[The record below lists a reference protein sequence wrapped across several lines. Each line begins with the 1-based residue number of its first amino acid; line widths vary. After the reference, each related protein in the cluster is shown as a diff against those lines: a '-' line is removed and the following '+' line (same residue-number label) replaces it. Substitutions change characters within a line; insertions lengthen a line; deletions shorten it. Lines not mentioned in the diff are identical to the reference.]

1 LLRTSLFD
9 DNVVPMSALPPAG
22 EDAAVLRDA
31 IAEASQGFEPRRE
44 LIEAI
49 VLAALAGE
57 HVLIVG
63 PPGTGRSVAAR
74 SVARILGG
82 RYFEYLLGRTVDPL
96 ELFGPFERKSGVI
109 AASERA
115 GMLADAE
122 VAFLEEVF
130 EVQTSMMNQLQ
141 WWLDERVFRRGD
153 VEVPC
158 ALKVCVGAASTLDD
172 QPALRAYDERFLLRY
187 FAQPVSDEQLESL
200 MSAGWPRRGDTSSIV
215 LGLARFERLARAV
228 DEVQWPLEVRRALA
242 DLVRRIRAAG
252 VEISDERA
260 VRAQRLVAASAV
272 LAGRTTVSTEHL
284 AAVTLAVRTAEGQ
297 RIARA
302 LSVRPVAHTLK
313 PHAPFAKTEL
323 ALSVDEIFQDSPTST
338 WMTAAPSSVDARE
351 ICVEA
356 TAPLS
361 ASSLHASAVASEAR
375 RSKTDP
381 HERWIDDAPPGAPND
396 AQASVRPSSAPP
408 SAGKATMPASYRRSS
423 LPGPS
428 RRSPSGTSASRGE
441 VSRSSRET
449 KTFEAPSKP
458 KRSKR
463 PAPWTH
469 GSSTSLTEVAT
480 RESDARSERGRGP
493 VIAKA
498 PSLPPALTQPV
509 AKNPARSDARS
520 DTQRRALRRTG
531 EPLSPTALL
540 DEARALLRETVPDG
554 GAQLEEWRASVE
566 AVVADVDKLAQSGA
580 APEALR
586 VLRGLLVDALDSSWS
601 RTRGSRAG

>member
-1 LLRTSLFD
+1 
-9 DNVVPMSALPPAG
+9 MSALPPAG

-63 PPGTGRSVAAR
+63 PPDTGRSVAAR
-74 SVARILGG
+74 RVARILGG
-82 RYFEYLLGRTVDPL
+82 RYFEYLLGRTADPL

-109 AASERA
+109 HASERA

-172 QPALRAYDERFLLRY
+172 HPALRAYDERFLLRY

-200 MSAGWPRRGDTSSIV
+200 MSAGWPRRGDASSIV

-272 LAGRTTVSTEHL
+272 LAGRNTVSTEHL

-297 RIARA
+297 RIAQA

-323 ALSVDEIFQDSPTST
+323 ALSVDEIFQDSPTSSRT
-338 WMTAAPSSVDARE
+338 TAAPYAVDARASH
-351 ICVEA
+351 VEA
-356 TAPLS
+356 SAPPS
-361 ASSLHASAVASEAR
+361 ASSLPASAVAGEAR
-375 RSKTDP
+375 WGKLDP
-381 HERWIDDAPPGAPND
+381 LERWIDDAPPGAPNEAPND
-396 AQASVRPSSAPP
+396 ARASVRPSSAPP

-423 LPGPS
+423 VPGPS
-428 RRSPSGTSASRGE
+428 KRPSSVASASRGE

-449 KTFEAPSKP
+449 KTFEAPPKP

-469 GSSTSLTEVAT
+469 AASATSAEGAA
-480 RESDARSERGRGP
+480 REAQGRGERGKGP
-493 VIAKA
+493 VVAKA
-498 PSLPPALTQPV
+498 PSLPPTLTQPV
-509 AKNPARSDARS
+509 AKNPARSDPRS
-520 DTQRRALRRTG
+520 DTQRRALRRAG
-531 EPLSPTALL
+531 EPVSPAALL